1 MRSSLAG
8 WSAVSIA
15 AGIGSLLVLRQPV
28 TLADPS
34 TCANLFDLIAIVAA
48 RTWRDA
54 ALGSMLAMANAAVL
68 VLALLC
74 LARAVYRIT
83 AAVGVTLAITVAASV
98 SPVFAVALA
107 PSQAAQVLAVIAA
120 WACVLRANAR
130 RHEPAALVVAV
141 ALLATLAATAPPLTL
156 PAALVGAWLAWRHRT
171 SAPSAL
177 RLTRVVVTMGAVVAG
192 ALLMQ
197 MVVPREMSCVLP
209 ARGVTAIGGATWAL
223 ADVVAQSPLAG
234 ALAMLGLLSMSRLAP
249 GIAWSLMALAV
260 ASFSGAIIE
269 PTPQPGTMAAFV
281 VAFWLLAATGLRD
294 VWEAVRHTT
303 GGRVGA
309 VALSLTLVVLQMLHV
324 TTRDPK
330 GRMPDGHER
339 LTTSAMGTLVGEMPR
354 GAALVEEDA
363 ATDLLLRA
371 LPGRLR
377 SADRLHIVARDS
389 AAVAAGMAA
398 GRVFA
403 LPRSQRVLQHLG
415 LELMHVG
422 RDGATGLAE
431 VRQAH
436 ACTPTLTERPSP
448 LPQLDGHTQ
457 LALVAGDE
465 LSRGPVVILLPAAMA
480 LSMLPL
486 DWPPAATRGF
496 HGRTFDLTRPDDVRD
511 LGDELRTY
519 GLPPYTQPPP
529 SRFVSRIEAW
539 RTPGAPLVLPVSL
552 GGATGTGTA
561 RLLTATPGQHLRL
574 CPSFPFD
581 VQPLVRRR

>member
-8 WSAVSIA
+8 WAAVSIA

-28 TLADPS
+28 ILADPS
-34 TCANLFDLIAIVAA
+34 TCANLFDLVVIVAA
-48 RTWRDA
+48 RTWRDT

-68 VLALLC
+68 VLAFVF
-74 LARAVYRIT
+74 LARAVYRTT
-83 AAVGVTLAITVAASV
+83 ASVGVTLAITVAASV

-107 PSQAAQVLAVIAA
+107 PSPASQVLAVIAA
-120 WACVLRANAR
+120 WACVLRANER
-130 RHEPAALVVAV
+130 RHHAASLVVAV
-141 ALLATLAATAPPLTL
+141 VLLATLAATAPPLTL
-156 PAALVGAWLAWRHRT
+156 PAALVGAWLAWRHGT
-171 SAPSAL
+171 SASAAF
-177 RLTRVVVTMGAVVAG
+177 RLTRVIVTVGAVVA
-192 ALLMQ
+192 AAILMQ

-209 ARGVTAIGGATWAL
+209 ARGLPAIGTAARAL
-223 ADVVAQSPLAG
+223 GDVVAQSPLAG
-234 ALAMLGLLSMSRLAP
+234 ALAMLGLLSMSRLTP

-260 ASFSGAIIE
+260 VSFSGAIIE
-269 PTPQPGTMAAFV
+269 PAPQPGTMAAFV

-294 VWEAVRHTT
+294 VWEAARHTT

-309 VALSLTLVVLQMLHV
+309 AALSLTLVVLQVLPV

-330 GRMPDGHER
+330 GRVPDGHER
-339 LTTSAMGTLVGEMPR
+339 LTSAAMGAIIGEIPR
-354 GAALVEEDA
+354 GAGLVEEDA

-371 LPGRLR
+371 QPGRLR

-389 AAVAAGMAA
+389 AAVAAGMAV
-398 GRVFA
+398 GPVFV

-415 LELMHVG
+415 LELTPAG

-436 ACTPTLTERPSP
+436 ACTPTLAGRPAP

-457 LALVAGDE
+457 LALVVEDE
-465 LSRGPVVILLPAAMA
+465 LSRGPVVILLPAAVA

-486 DWPPAATRGF
+486 DWPPEATRGF

-511 LGDELRTY
+511 LADELRAY
-519 GLPPYTQPPP
+519 GLPPYPQPPP

-539 RTPGAPLVLPVSL
+539 RTPGAPLVLPISL
-552 GGATGTGTA
+552 SGAAGTGTA
-561 RLLTATPGQHLRL
+561 RLLATTPG
-574 CPSFPFD
+574 
-581 VQPLVRRR
+581 